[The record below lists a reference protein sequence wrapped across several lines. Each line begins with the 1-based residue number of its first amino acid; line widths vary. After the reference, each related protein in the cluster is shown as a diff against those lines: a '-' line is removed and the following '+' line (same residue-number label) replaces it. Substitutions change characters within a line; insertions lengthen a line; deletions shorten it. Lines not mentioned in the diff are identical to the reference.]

1 MRTLIQILVAAV
13 LGGVAGSVI
22 RHFVDQKDKE
32 EAGELVIATTAT
44 PILAGTL
51 AGLVAPKR
59 GKVAVALVVSA
70 NVAANLKTEPVNA
83 FIQQWRERR
92 KTAKATD

>member
-1 MRTLIQILVAAV
+1 MRTLIQVLVAAV

-22 RHFVDQKDKE
+22 RHIVDQQDKE
-32 EAGELVIATTAT
+32 EAGELVIATTTT

-51 AGLVAPKR
+51 AGLVAPRR
-59 GKVAVALVVSA
+59 GKVAVALIVSA

-83 FIQQWRERR
+83 LIQQWKERR
-92 KTAKATD
+92 KTASTAG